1 MVRFLITLLVAFC
14 ISVSSLPALAL
25 ETDEQI
31 IRRTEWLTYV
41 NGASVSALPQVRRI
55 LSRFDENDRI
65 SIEIYYPGGVQ
76 GTEWARQLYNW
87 FIAYGVP
94 TRYLKMELGSGAVD
108 QLRVVLVDR
117 S

>member
-1 MVRFLITLLVAFC
+1 MFRVLLSLLVAFSL
-14 ISVSSLPALAL
+14 SVTSLSAFAL

-31 IRRTEWLTYV
+31 IRRAEWPTYV

-55 LSRFDENDRI
+55 LSRFDENDRM
-65 SIEIYYPGGVQ
+65 SIEIYYPGGAQ
-76 GTEWARQLYNW
+76 GAEWARQLYNW
-87 FIAYGVP
+87 FVAYGVP